1 MVRLNDAQRS
11 LVEQNLP
18 LVGFVLR
25 RRFPGQFT
33 GADREDALQEG
44 FIALCKAAVGYRP
57 GSIAFSTYA
66 CRCIY
71 VELLKSIRLSR
82 AACRNPAMEAA
93 SLDDAD
99 FHFQPESPVRVEDAA
114 TVRLLMKRIGDLPP
128 MERSAMLMAMEGLSQ
143 DAIGARLHMS
153 QATVSRMLMGIRRQL
168 REEVVA

>member
-11 LVEQNLP
+11 LVEQNLS

-25 RRFPGQFT
+25 RHFPGQFT
-33 GADREDALQEG
+33 GAAREDALQEG
-44 FIALCKAAVGYRP
+44 CIALCKAAVGYRP

-93 SLDDAD
+93 SIDDED
-99 FHFQPESPVRVEDAA
+99 FHLQAVSPVRVEDAA
-114 TVRLLMKRIGDLPP
+114 AVRMLLERIAHLPP
-128 MERSAMLMAMEGLSQ
+128 RERSAILMAMEGMSQ
-143 DAIGARLHMS
+143 DAIGARMHLS
-153 QATVSRMLMGIRRQL
+153 QASVSRLLRDIRRQL
-168 REEVVA
+168 REEVAV